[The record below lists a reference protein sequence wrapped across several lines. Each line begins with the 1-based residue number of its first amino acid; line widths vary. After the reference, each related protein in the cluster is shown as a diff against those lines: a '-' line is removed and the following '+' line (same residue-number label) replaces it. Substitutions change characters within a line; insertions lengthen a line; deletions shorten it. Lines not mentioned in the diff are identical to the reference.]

1 MKRAL
6 LIISLLGISIGLS
19 AQKIKK
25 FEHTNSTGNILKYEV
40 LSAIDKTVA
49 VTGRKDK
56 LENVVIPDYVE
67 YGGERWTVIE
77 IAPDAFPGGLKRDNM
92 EHVKLPSTLTKIGK
106 RAFSYCIHL
115 KEVILPEGLK
125 EIEPYA
131 FYNCEKLSTI
141 SLPSTLEEV
150 GNRAFGNWIDYHF
163 KGDTPGDYEIKDL
176 PAYINEFNCEK
187 MGISEKSVRAY
198 FAQHPRTLQ
207 TVSQAQ
213 PQEVNVQPSA
223 QETSPEV
230 VPVPKHPIS
239 DVDNLPMA
247 SKTDNENAF
256 AVIFANEHY
265 RRETAVEY
273 AQNDGQMFKK
283 YCESLLGLPAR
294 NIHYVEDATFND
306 FQAEFDWLSK
316 VGKAYGKDA
325 NIIVYYAGH
334 GIPDEQGNHAYLLP
348 TDGIGN
354 NVNTGYSLN
363 RLYALLSELEAQKIT
378 VFLDACFSGSKRGE
392 GMLASARGV
401 AIKTKSESPRGN
413 LVVFSAATSD
423 ETAYPFEENGHGLFT
438 YFLLKKL
445 KETSGRCSLGELSD
459 YLTTQ
464 VTRHSIVVNSKSQT
478 PSITASPALQNT
490 WRSMKLK

>member
-1 MKRAL
+1 MKRVF
-6 LIISLLGISIGLS
+6 IILGLYIIGMQVF
-19 AQKIKK
+19 AQKVKVDGITYKIQNDKALVESVDAKLVHAVIQSSISYKGIDYPVVELPFK
-25 FEHTNSTGNILKYEV
+25 FWDDGSPFINHKQLKSVSIPNTIYKIPENAFTGCSNL
-40 LSAIDKTVA
+40 T
-49 VTGRKDK
+49 
-56 LENVVIPDYVE
+56 
-67 YGGERWTVIE
+67 
-77 IAPDAFPGGLKRDNM
+77 
-92 EHVKLPSTLTKIGK
+92 TL
-106 RAFSYCIHL
+106 
-115 KEVILPEGLK
+115 ILPDHPV
-125 EIEPYA
+125 EIHPLAFIWRLSKNASCNALTEVRCQNGAVPTYALPYLPKDCP
-131 FYNCEKLSTI
+131 FMLTYQSTQVGAPHE
-141 SLPSTLEEV
+141 SLAQSQS
-150 GNRAFGNWIDYHF
+150 
-163 KGDTPGDYEIKDL
+163 KDATA
-176 PAYINEFNCEK
+176 P
-187 MGISEKSVRAY
+187 
-198 FAQHPRTLQ
+198 
-207 TVSQAQ
+207 TVTVPQ
-213 PQEVNVQPSA
+213 PKQLV
-223 QETSPEV
+223 
-230 VPVPKHPIS
+230 S

-247 SKTDNENAF
+247 SVTDNDNTF

-265 RRETAVEY
+265 RREAAVEY

-306 FQAEFDWLSK
+306 FQAELDWLSK

-348 TDGIGN
+348 TDGIGD

-401 AIKTKSESPRGN
+401 AIKTKSESPKGN

-478 PSITASPALQNT
+478 PCITASPALQNT
-490 WRSMKLK
+490 WRYLKLK

>member
-1 MKRAL
+1 MT
-6 LIISLLGISIGLS
+6 
-19 AQKIKK
+19 AQTIKK
-25 FEHTNSTGNILKYEV
+25 FELANSTGNILKYKV
-40 LSAIDKTVA
+40 LSMTDKTVT

-56 LENVVIPDYVE
+56 LENVVIPGYVE
-67 YGGERWTVIE
+67 YGGEKWTVDE
-77 IAPDAFPGGLKRDNM
+77 IAPHAFYWHKM
-92 EHVKLPSTLTKIGK
+92 ASVQFPSTLVKIGK
-106 RAFSYCIHL
+106 GAFDTCLNL
-115 KEVILPEGLK
+115 KEAILPEGLT
-125 EIEPYA
+125 EVESYA
-131 FYNCEKLSTI
+131 FYRCESLAVI
-141 SLPSTLEEV
+141 SLPTTLKTV
-150 GNRAFGNWIDYHF
+150 GDRSFGLYVDYHW
-163 KGDTPGDYEIKDL
+163 KGNTPGDYEIKNL
-176 PAYINEFNCEK
+176 PAFINEYNCEK
-187 MGISEKSVRAY
+187 MGISKGSLVAY
-198 FAQHPRTLQ
+198 LTQHPRIPQ
-207 TVSQAQ
+207 SVAQ
-213 PQEVNVQPSA
+213 GQQQEIKVQPSA
-223 QETSPEV
+223 QDVSSQV
-230 VPVPKHPIS
+230 VQQTTKQPSS
-239 DVDNLPMA
+239 DVDVDIPNT
-247 SKTDNENAF
+247 SQQNVNTF
-256 AVIFANEHY
+256 AIIFANEHY
-265 RRETAVEY
+265 RRVAAVEY

-306 FQAEFDWLSK
+306 FQAELDWLSK

-348 TDGIGN
+348 TDGIGD

-363 RLYALLSELEAQKIT
+363 RLYALLSELDAQKIT

-401 AIKTKSESPRGN
+401 AIKTKSESPKGN
-413 LVVFSAATSD
+413 LIVFSAATSD

-478 PSITASPALQNT
+478 PCITASPALQST

>member
-6 LIISLLGISIGLS
+6 VIIGTCFICISCL
-19 AQKIKK
+19 AQKIK
-25 FEHTNSTGNILKYEV
+25 
-40 LSAIDKTVA
+40 IDGITYKV
-49 VTGRKDK
+49 KDG
-56 LENVVIPDYVE
+56 EAYV
-67 YGGERWTVIE
+67 YDSDPKIERAYI
-77 IAPDAFPGGLKRDNM
+77 K
-92 EHVKLPSTLTKIGK
+92 S
-106 RAFSYCIHL
+106 
-115 KEVILPEGLK
+115 EVIIDNKSYPVTAISRTAGKTRWLPFVDRTHLRYVNIPNSVKFIGFGAFAGCTNLSELIVPDNPV
-125 EIEPYA
+125 EILSYYKNGEITTSGKIFSLVSA
-131 FYNCEKLSTI
+131 FTDCTSLSTI
-141 SLPSTLEEV
+141 RCQNGSVPSYIISHLPKQCPFALAYQSRLQSAAKEQFTQVASIDVTPQRDVQTIPQPEE
-150 GNRAFGNWIDYHF
+150 
-163 KGDTPGDYEIKDL
+163 
-176 PAYINEFNCEK
+176 
-187 MGISEKSVRAY
+187 
-198 FAQHPRTLQ
+198 
-207 TVSQAQ
+207 TVSQ
-213 PQEVNVQPSA
+213 
-223 QETSPEV
+223 PEV
-230 VPVPKHPIS
+230 RLS
-239 DVDNLPMA
+239 DVDVDIPNT
-247 SKTDNENAF
+247 SQQNVNTF
-256 AVIFANEHY
+256 AIIFANEHY
-265 RRETAVEY
+265 RREAAVEY

-306 FQAEFDWLSK
+306 FQAELDWLSK

-348 TDGIGN
+348 TDGIGD

-401 AIKTKSESPRGN
+401 AIKTKSESPKGN
-413 LVVFSAATSD
+413 LIVFSAATSD

-445 KETSGRCSLGELSD
+445 KETSGHCSLGELSD

-478 PSITASPALQNT
+478 PCITASPALQSI
-490 WRSMKLK
+490 WRNLKLK